1 MLYEVLNYK
10 LQNNKNMSNVKLDWT
25 EAQEIAD
32 VLLKLENPD
41 EDYATTEN
49 ALAEKWNI
57 DLDTFQEIAN
67 GIFQMIDFGMSPLT
81 QTAYVGI
88 SKDKREWI
96 AKKECDQQFISAIIN
111 WATEGEEIP
120 KDSKGFV
127 RTITKGKE
135 PEFDITIS
143 KSRLS
148 DSGLKSEAVK

>member
-1 MLYEVLNYK
+1 
-10 LQNNKNMSNVKLDWT
+10 MSNVTLDWT

-32 VLLKLENPD
+32 VLLEIENPD

-88 SKDKREWI
+88 SKDKKEWI
-96 AKKECDQQFISAIIN
+96 AKRECNQQFISATIN

-127 RTITKGKE
+127 RTISVGNK
-135 PEFDITIS
+135 PEFDIQIS
-143 KSRLS
+143 RPKADTVS
-148 DSGLKSEAVK
+148 

>member
-1 MLYEVLNYK
+1 MG
-10 LQNNKNMSNVKLDWT
+10 NVKLDWT

-32 VLLKLENPD
+32 VLLKIDNPD
-41 EDYATTEN
+41 DDYATTEN

-88 SKDKREWI
+88 SKDKREWL
-96 AKKECDQQFISAIIN
+96 AKKECDQKFISAMIN
-111 WATEGEEIP
+111 WATEGEDIP
-120 KDSKGFV
+120 KIAKGFV
-127 RTITKGKE
+127 RTITKGEK

-143 KSRLS
+143 RPKADRVS
-148 DSGLKSEAVK
+148 

>member
-1 MLYEVLNYK
+1 MTNEK
-10 LQNNKNMSNVKLDWT
+10 LHWT

-32 VLLKLENPD
+32 VLLKIENPD

-81 QTAYVGI
+81 QTAFVGI
-88 SKDKREWI
+88 SKGNEWL
-96 AKKECDQQFISAIIN
+96 AKKSVNQQFIHALIN

-120 KDSKGFV
+120 EGSKGFK
-127 RTITKGKE
+127 RTITKSGK
-135 PEFDITIS
+135 PEFDIAIT
-143 KSRLS
+143 KSELA
-148 DSGLKSEAVK
+148 DSGLKSENVQ

>member
-1 MLYEVLNYK
+1 
-10 LQNNKNMSNVKLDWT
+10 MSKQVKLDWE
-25 EAQEIAD
+25 EAKEIAD
-32 VLLKLENPD
+32 ILTNTKNPN
-41 EDYATTEN
+41 EDYAITEN

-88 SKDKREWI
+88 SKDKREWL
-96 AKKECDQQFISAIIN
+96 AKKECDQQFISAMIN
-111 WATEGEEIP
+111 WATEGEDIP

-127 RTITKGKE
+127 RTITKGEK

-143 KSRLS
+143 RPKA
-148 DSGLKSEAVK
+148 DVVQ